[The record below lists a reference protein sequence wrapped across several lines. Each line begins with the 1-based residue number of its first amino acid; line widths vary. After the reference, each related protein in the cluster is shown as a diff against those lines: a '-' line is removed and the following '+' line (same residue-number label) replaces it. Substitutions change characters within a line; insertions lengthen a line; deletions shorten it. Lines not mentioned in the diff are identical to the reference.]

1 MEAVENLLPLL
12 QALLDFLPPLAL
24 LLGLVLLVW
33 LLVDLAGVRRQLRV
47 ELGDQ
52 RAILREVRE
61 DIGDDVAQSRQQVQE
76 SLSAGLMRLQDLLDQ
91 RMNGLQRQVLQ
102 DSAALKTELIDRF
115 ELQRKS
121 VTDSLVDGRLA
132 QQREA
137 AQLRESLEA
146 ALTRHREVSEQNQR
160 EALAGQQQ
168 ALTSGMGAMASQV
181 SEAFRA
187 SSDEL
192 GKRVEGLTQTTD
204 GRLKEISGQ
213 VERRLAEGFEKTTET
228 FTRVLEHLT
237 RIDEAQKRIT
247 ELSTNVVSLQEVLTD
262 KRSRGAFGEVQLAG
276 LVRNLMPE
284 GSFDFQHT
292 LSNGMRVDCLLTLPE
307 PTGNVPVDAKFPL
320 ESFQR
325 MMDNDLPETERARAA
340 RQFRRDIRKHI
351 RDISEKYLIAGETAD
366 GAVMF
371 LPAEAIFAE
380 IHARFSD
387 LVEEAQRA
395 RVWLVSPTTLMAVLT
410 TARAV
415 LKDEATRKQVHIIQ
429 DHLRKL
435 SEDFGRFRQRMDRL
449 AVHIHQAHEDVKQV
463 NTSARKI
470 SSRFQDIDEVQLPQ
484 PEPEEDKAT
493 LPGDSS
499 GST

>member
-12 QALLDFLPPLAL
+12 QASLDFLLPLAL

-102 DSAALKTELIDRF
+102 DSAALRTELIDRF
-115 ELQRKS
+115 ELQRKA
-121 VTDSLVDGRLA
+121 VTESLVDGRLA
-132 QQREA
+132 QQRES

-146 ALTRHREVSEQNQR
+146 ALTRHREASEHHQR

-168 ALTSGMGAMASQV
+168 ALTSGMGAMARQV

-228 FTRVLEHLT
+228 FTRVLEPLT
-237 RIDEAQKRIT
+237 RIDEAQ
-247 ELSTNVVSLQEVLTD
+247 
-262 KRSRGAFGEVQLAG
+262 
-276 LVRNLMPE
+276 
-284 GSFDFQHT
+284 
-292 LSNGMRVDCLLTLPE
+292 
-307 PTGNVPVDAKFPL
+307 
-320 ESFQR
+320 
-325 MMDNDLPETERARAA
+325 
-340 RQFRRDIRKHI
+340 
-351 RDISEKYLIAGETAD
+351 
-366 GAVMF
+366 
-371 LPAEAIFAE
+371 
-380 IHARFSD
+380 
-387 LVEEAQRA
+387 
-395 RVWLVSPTTLMAVLT
+395 
-410 TARAV
+410 
-415 LKDEATRKQVHIIQ
+415 
-429 DHLRKL
+429 
-435 SEDFGRFRQRMDRL
+435 
-449 AVHIHQAHEDVKQV
+449 
-463 NTSARKI
+463 
-470 SSRFQDIDEVQLPQ
+470 
-484 PEPEEDKAT
+484 
-493 LPGDSS
+493 
-499 GST
+499 

>member
-12 QALLDFLPPLAL
+12 QALLDFLLPLAL

-160 EALAGQQQ
+160 EALAGQQK
-168 ALTSGMGAMASQV
+168 ALTSGMGAMARQV
-181 SEAFRA
+181 SEAFRT

-276 LVRNLMPE
+276 LVRNVMRPRGFLVV
-284 GSFDFQHT
+284 
-292 LSNGMRVDCLLTLPE
+292 SNECHSLRIVCAYFSSSTSRASGTP
-307 PTGNVPVDAKFPL
+307 PT
-320 ESFQR
+320 
-325 MMDNDLPETERARAA
+325 
-340 RQFRRDIRKHI
+340 
-351 RDISEKYLIAGETAD
+351 
-366 GAVMF
+366 
-371 LPAEAIFAE
+371 
-380 IHARFSD
+380 
-387 LVEEAQRA
+387 
-395 RVWLVSPTTLMAVLT
+395 
-410 TARAV
+410 
-415 LKDEATRKQVHIIQ
+415 
-429 DHLRKL
+429 
-435 SEDFGRFRQRMDRL
+435 
-449 AVHIHQAHEDVKQV
+449 
-463 NTSARKI
+463 
-470 SSRFQDIDEVQLPQ
+470 
-484 PEPEEDKAT
+484 
-493 LPGDSS
+493 
-499 GST
+499 

>member
-12 QALLDFLPPLAL
+12 QASLDFLLPLAL

-115 ELQRKS
+115 ELQRKA

-132 QQREA
+132 QQRES

-146 ALTRHREVSEQNQR
+146 ALTRHREVSEQHQR

-168 ALTSGMGAMASQV
+168 TLTNGMGAMARQV

-276 LVRNLMPE
+276 LVRNVMPE

-340 RQFRRDIRKHI
+340 RQFRKDIRKHI
-351 RDISEKYLIAGETAD
+351 RDISQKYLIAGETAD

-449 AVHIHQAHEDVKQV
+449 ATHIHQAHEDVKQV

-484 PEPEEDKAT
+484 PEPDEDTVT

-499 GST
+499 A

>member
-12 QALLDFLPPLAL
+12 QASLDFLLPLAL

-115 ELQRKS
+115 ELQRKA

-132 QQREA
+132 QQRES

-146 ALTRHREVSEQNQR
+146 ALTRHREVSEQHQR

-168 ALTSGMGAMASQV
+168 TLTSGMGAMARQV

-276 LVRNLMPE
+276 LVRNVMPE

-340 RQFRRDIRKHI
+340 RRFRQDIRKHI
-351 RDISEKYLIAGETAD
+351 RDISQKYLIAGETAD

-435 SEDFGRFRQRMDRL
+435 SEDFGRFRQRMDSL
-449 AVHIHQAHEDVKQV
+449 ATHIHQAHEDVKQV

-484 PEPEEDKAT
+484 PEPDEDTVT

-499 GST
+499 A